1 MGEARVSGIARL
13 FFLAGLPVV
22 GACTVG
28 ATGFATDFNEV
39 HEASIR
45 ASTAEA
51 LIGPDGRC
59 EAEISI
65 DPSVFRE
72 EARQGIPLGSTEC
85 EVVARLGG
93 PYSVEIKKGP
103 HGERLTRLT
112 YVSGPRFGAYDF
124 ANNRLIKI
132 ER

>member
-1 MGEARVSGIARL
+1 MGEARVSGIGRL
-13 FFLAGLPVV
+13 FALAWVPIVAG
-22 GACTVG
+22 CTVG

-51 LIGPDGRC
+51 LVGPDGRC
-59 EAEISI
+59 EADISI
-65 DPSVFRE
+65 DPSVFHEQARE
-72 EARQGIPLGSTEC
+72 GIPLGSTEC

-103 HGERLTRLT
+103 HGERVTRLT

-124 ANNRLIKI
+124 TNNRLTKI
-132 ER
+132 EH

>member
-1 MGEARVSGIARL
+1 MGEARVSNIARL
-13 FFLAGLPVV
+13 FALASVPIVFG
-22 GACTVG
+22 CTVD
-28 ATGFATDFNEV
+28 ATGFATDFQEV

-51 LIGPDGRC
+51 LVGPDGRC
-59 EAEISI
+59 EADINI

-72 EARQGIPLGSTEC
+72 QARDGIPLGSTEC

-103 HGERLTRLT
+103 RGRRLTRLT

-124 ANNRLIKI
+124 TNNRLTKI
-132 ER
+132 EH

>member
-1 MGEARVSGIARL
+1 MGEARVSSIARL
-13 FFLAGLPVV
+13 FALAWVPTVFG
-22 GACTVG
+22 CTVD
-28 ATGFATDFNEV
+28 ATGFATDFQEV

-51 LIGPDGRC
+51 LVGPDGRC
-59 EAEISI
+59 EADINI

-72 EARQGIPLGSTEC
+72 QARGGIPLGSTEC

-103 HGERLTRLT
+103 RGERLTRLT

-124 ANNRLIKI
+124 TNNRLTKI
-132 ER
+132 EH

>member
-1 MGEARVSGIARL
+1 MGEARVSRMARL
-13 FFLAGLPVV
+13 LAIASLPIVA
-22 GACTVG
+22 GCTID
-28 ATGFATDFNEV
+28 ATGFATDFHEV
-39 HEASIR
+39 HETTLR

-51 LIGPDGRC
+51 LVGRDGRC
-59 EAEISI
+59 EADISI

-72 EARQGIPLGSTEC
+72 QARDGIPLGSTEC

-93 PYSVEIKKGP
+93 PYSVEIRKGP

-124 ANNRLIKI
+124 TNNRLIKI
-132 ER
+132 EH

>member
-1 MGEARVSGIARL
+1 MGEARVSSIARL
-13 FFLAGLPVV
+13 FALAWVPIVFG
-22 GACTVG
+22 CTVD
-28 ATGFATDFNEV
+28 ATGFATDFQEV

-51 LIGPDGRC
+51 LVDPDGRC
-59 EAEISI
+59 GADINI

-72 EARQGIPLGSTEC
+72 QARGGIPLGSTEC

-93 PYSVEIKKGP
+93 PYSVEIKNGP
-103 HGERLTRLT
+103 RGERLTRLT

-124 ANNRLIKI
+124 TNNRLTKI
-132 ER
+132 EH